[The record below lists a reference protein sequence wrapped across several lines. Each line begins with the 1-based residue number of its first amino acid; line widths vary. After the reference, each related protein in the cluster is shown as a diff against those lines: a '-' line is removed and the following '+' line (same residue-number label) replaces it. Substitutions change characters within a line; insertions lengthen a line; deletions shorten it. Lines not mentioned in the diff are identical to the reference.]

1 MIDKKINVL
10 VVYDSS
16 ATMHTVCE
24 LLKRIGFER
33 IHRAADGD
41 EAFSKMQAT
50 QYGFIVS
57 ECNMQPMTGIQLL
70 QKVRDDEKLQKT
82 PFLIL
87 TKECCVDSIKA
98 AKQAGVSDY
107 VIEPFNADFIK
118 QRIDHHVLQ

>member
-1 MIDKKINVL
+1 MTDKKINVL
-10 VVYDSS
+10 AVYDSNT
-16 ATMHTVCE
+16 TMHTVCE
-24 LLKRIGFER
+24 LLKRIGFGR
-33 IHRAADGD
+33 IDRAKDGE
-41 EAFSKMQAT
+41 EAFSKMQENN
-50 QYGFIVS
+50 YDFIVS

-70 QKVRDDEKLQKT
+70 KKVRDDEKLHKT

-87 TKECCVDSIKA
+87 TKECCIDSIKA